1 MRVWVFDFETETMAE
16 FFDIE
21 PTQSVESLIAAND
34 AVIERLRRCCEPSLA
49 ARV

>member
-16 FFDIE
+16 FFIDAS
-21 PTQSVESLIAAND
+21 QSVESLIAAND